1 MKSSRY
7 YFLMKTKILA
17 DFQICISVPFSS
29 NVFITCMH
37 MTRIAQ
43 AFFLIQFWDLPNWYL
58 NACVYVFTCTHTNL
72 WYTCSLFLLFLRVF
86 GILGFTYF
94 YIRPLLQEPLILL
107 FIVAHLSLIFYF
119 IEINQYVF
127 TCAVA
132 VILSM

>member
-94 YIRPLLQEPLILL
+94 YLRPLLQEPLILL
-107 FIVAHLSLIFYF
+107 FIVAHLSLMFYF